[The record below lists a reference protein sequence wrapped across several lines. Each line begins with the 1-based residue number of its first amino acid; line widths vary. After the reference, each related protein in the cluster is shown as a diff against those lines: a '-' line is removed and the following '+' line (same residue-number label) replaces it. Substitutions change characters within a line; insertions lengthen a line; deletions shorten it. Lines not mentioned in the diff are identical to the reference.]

1 MQDTER
7 SVQQLQL
14 PPGCGDPIVEG
25 DAHFIHPVE
34 EVAESLAEMN
44 NRKARALRHECDSGD
59 VTQGGA
65 WALKARRVLAWNLL
79 FEDATRFDF

>member
-1 MQDTER
+1 MQDTEP

-44 NRKARALRHECDSGD
+44 NRKYGHYGM
-59 VTQGGA
+59 
-65 WALKARRVLAWNLL
+65 N
-79 FEDATRFDF
+79 ATAET